1 MTTFE
6 QFSNDII
13 VDILET
19 AFYGKNAL
27 PILSLDFPRT
37 PGWQTMLE
45 DNDTGDR
52 RGTIDDTVE
61 WEFGIEVLLTGEKYL
76 NYVKELELPATI
88 EVYFSVNS
96 DISVSYEYSPGT
108 YEDPPEEHTEIDS
121 IDNNFNESIWVEGEE
136 AKLNERTVAFFKE
149 FSKKYESDTDEDME
163 GVATKN
169 WQSQLLAK
177 IIRNR

>member
-19 AFYGKNAL
+19 AFYGKNVL

-45 DNDTGDR
+45 DNDTSDR
-52 RGTIDDTVE
+52 RGTVEDTVE

-76 NYVKELELPATI
+76 NYAKELELPATI
-88 EVYFSVNS
+88 EVYFSVSS
-96 DISVSYEYSPGT
+96 DISVSYEYFPGT
-108 YEDPPEEHTEIDS
+108 YEDPPEEHTEVDS
-121 IDNNFNESIWVEGEE
+121 VDNNFNESIWVEGEE
-136 AKLNERTVAFFKE
+136 AKLTKRTAAFFKE
-149 FSKKYESDTDEDME
+149 FSKEYESNTDEDME
-163 GVATKN
+163 EVATKN

-177 IIRNR
+177 IIRYQ